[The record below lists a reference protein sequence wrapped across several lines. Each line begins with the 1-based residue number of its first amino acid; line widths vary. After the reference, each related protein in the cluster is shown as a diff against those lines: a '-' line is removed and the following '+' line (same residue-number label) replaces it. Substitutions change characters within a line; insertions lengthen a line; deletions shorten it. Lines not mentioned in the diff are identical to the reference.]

1 MSKLKAIKPEEAKKR
16 KPFILIFGEPG
27 AKKTWE
33 SITFPNAFLADTEG
47 GSSEDA
53 YKKRLIKSG
62 GMYFGPDQGSGDF
75 DENIEQIK
83 ALATEKHSFKT
94 YILDS
99 LSKIYNS
106 EITKEGERLGD
117 KDVYGASKKP
127 AVQRTRRL
135 INALDKL
142 DMTRII
148 ICHSKALWGNDKQ
161 IGTTFD
167 AFDKLG
173 YELDLVLR
181 IVRQGENS
189 KAFVQK
195 TRLPGFE
202 MGGSFD
208 WNYTEFSNK
217 YGKEV
222 MEEESKPIVLASK
235 EQLKILKTLLESW
248 RQPENF
254 EEKTLA
260 NAKADSWSDMEADK
274 LDKVIAFI
282 KAKLNTTPSTTKTEK

>member
-1 MSKLKAIKPEEAKKR
+1 MASKLKAIKPDEAKKR
-16 KPFILIFGEPG
+16 KPFVLIYGEPG

-33 SITFPNAFLADTEG
+33 SIVFPNAFLADCEG

-62 GMYFGPDQGSGDF
+62 GMYFGPDQGAGDF
-75 DENIEQIK
+75 DENIEQVK
-83 ALATEKHSFKT
+83 ALATEKHNYKT

-99 LSKIYNS
+99 LSKIYNL
-106 EITKEGERLGD
+106 EITKEGERLAE
-117 KDVYGASKKP
+117 KNAFGADKKP
-127 AVQRTRRL
+127 AVQKTRRL

-167 AFDKLG
+167 GFDKLG
-173 YELDLVLR
+173 YELDLVLN

-189 KAFVQK
+189 KAFVKK

-208 WNYTEFSNK
+208 WNYETFSAK

-222 MEEESKPIVLASK
+222 MEEASVPITLATL
-235 EQLKILKTLLESW
+235 EQLAELTALLESW
-248 RQPENF
+248 KSPEG
-254 EEKTLA
+254 
-260 NAKADSWSDMEADK
+260 WV
-274 LDKVIAFI
+274 DKVLTAAKCETWADMSEEQIGKSIAFI
-282 KAKLNTTPSTTKTEK
+282 KSKLTTTGAK